1 MTWLSN
7 IVNNKR
13 VGSSVAKACWKTGGP
28 NDEGYTQKGMKKKGG
43 ETVPNCVPAASVAK
57 MTDEEYDKKNAK
69 MRRDHASGVTYT
81 SPTKLADQQ
90 KSGTGSAR
98 ISFAARFGGQ
108 GHSMTEKDGSPSGYA
123 HALKRWGFS
132 SGAQATAFAN
142 KHKKQ

>member
-13 VGSSVAKACWKTGGP
+13 VGSSVAKCWK
-28 NDEGYTQKGMKKKGG
+28 GYQRVSGTTEFSDGSCEKSP
-43 ETVPNCVPAASVAK
+43 TK

-81 SPTKLADQQ
+81 SPTKLASQQ

-142 KHKKQ
+142 KHKKKDV